1 LTLSGTTLYG
11 MTEEGGANADG
22 NVFSVGTN
30 GANYKNIVSFTG
42 TGGSAV
48 GDNPF
53 GSLILSGTTL
63 YGVTVSG
70 GANADG
76 NIFSVGI
83 DGTGYRD
90 LYDFTGGT
98 DGGFPVA
105 DLTLSGGTLF
115 GMTNRGGTNGDGTV
129 FALALPAPTPEPGT
143 LALLGACF
151 TGLIGWARRKRKQTG
166 SYERMLDKTM
176 VRSLV
181 AVALVATMF
190 AGTAV
195 AQVVLPTDLPPG
207 SQYEIAFVTSDGTT
221 ATSTDINDYNSFVTA
236 EAALSSSLPTGVT
249 WNAMAST
256 LTTNAIDNA
265 PTYATVPIYN
275 TAGQL
280 VASGSSQLWLSVF
293 ANPIGFDEFGNPSS
307 ASKAW
312 TGTGHGLAMYPLGEF
327 PLEPG
332 NPDYIET
339 PSFVFLNT
347 GGPSMDPWF
356 SGYLTGDSAPP
367 QSILYPLYAL
377 SSPITV
383 PVPEPSTLALLG
395 VGALGL
401 LGCAW
406 RRRLSRL
413 ARAAP
418 RWC

>member
-1 LTLSGTTLYG
+1 MVTSSALARTATNYENLVSFTGTGGTASGGEPFGDLTLSGTTLYG
-11 MTEEGGANADG
+11 MTDEGGANGYG

-115 GMTNRGGTNGDGTV
+115 GMTNGGGTNGDGTV
-129 FALALPAPTPEPGT
+129 FALALPPTPEPGT

-151 TGLIGWARRKRKQTG
+151 TGLIGWAWRKRKQTG

-176 VRSLV
+176 VQSLV

-195 AQVVLPTDLPPG
+195 AQVVLPTGLPPG

-221 ATSTDINDYNSFVTA
+221 A
-236 EAALSSSLPTGVT
+236 
-249 WNAMAST
+249 
-256 LTTNAIDNA
+256 
-265 PTYATVPIYN
+265 
-275 TAGQL
+275 
-280 VASGSSQLWLSVF
+280 
-293 ANPIGFDEFGNPSS
+293 
-307 ASKAW
+307 SKYR
-312 TGTGHGLAMYPLGEF
+312 H
-327 PLEPG
+327 
-332 NPDYIET
+332 
-339 PSFVFLNT
+339 
-347 GGPSMDPWF
+347 
-356 SGYLTGDSAPP
+356 
-367 QSILYPLYAL
+367 Q
-377 SSPITV
+377 
-383 PVPEPSTLALLG
+383 
-395 VGALGL
+395 
-401 LGCAW
+401 
-406 RRRLSRL
+406 RL
-413 ARAAP
+413 
-418 RWC
+418 